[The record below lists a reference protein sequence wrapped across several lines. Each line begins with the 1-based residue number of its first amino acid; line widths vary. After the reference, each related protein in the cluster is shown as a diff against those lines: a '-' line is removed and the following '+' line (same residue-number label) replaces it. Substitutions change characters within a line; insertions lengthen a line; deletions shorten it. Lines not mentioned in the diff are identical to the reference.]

1 MKVSL
6 DQIAEISIGASLSRY
21 SKKYEGEKQEIDV
34 LYCTVNEFYTKK
46 GDIAKDID
54 SKYLTQKGDVI
65 FKLSE
70 PQAAISIDENSD
82 IPENVVVSSKF
93 AIVKPIDV
101 DSTFLAELLNSNI
114 ARNQI
119 LKFSEGVIKQI
130 KKSDVEKLNF
140 EIPSIDE
147 QEEYVETIKLINKE
161 IALQKKLISENM
173 NLKEAIIQK
182 SQGGGII
189 CKRINIDNYM
199 LILN

>member
-1 MKVSL
+1 M
-6 DQIAEISIGASLSRY
+6 
-21 SKKYEGEKQEIDV
+21 
-34 LYCTVNEFYTKK
+34 
-46 GDIAKDID
+46 
-54 SKYLTQKGDVI
+54 
-65 FKLSE
+65 
-70 PQAAISIDENSD
+70 
-82 IPENVVVSSKF
+82 SSKF

-140 EIPSIDE
+140 EIPSFDE

-182 SQGGGII
+182 SQGGE
-189 CKRINIDNYM
+189 
-199 LILN
+199 

>member
-6 DQIAEISIGASLSRY
+6 DQIAQISIGASLSRY

-34 LYCTVNEFYTKK
+34 LYCTVNDFYTKK

-70 PQAAISIDENSD
+70 PQAAISIDENGE

-130 KKSDVEKLNF
+130 KKSDVEKLKF
-140 EIPSIDE
+140 EIPTIDE
-147 QEEYVETIKLINKE
+147 QEEYVETIKLVNKE

-182 SQGGGII
+182 SQGGE
-189 CKRINIDNYM
+189 
-199 LILN
+199 

>member
-6 DQIAEISIGASLSRY
+6 DQIAQISIGASISRY
-21 SKKYEGEKQEIDV
+21 SKKYEGEKQKIDV
-34 LYCTVNEFYTKK
+34 LYCTVDEFYTKE

-70 PQAAISIDENSD
+70 PQAALSIDENGE

-130 KKSDVEKLNF
+130 KKSDVEKLKF

-182 SQGGGII
+182 SQGGEKYARG
-189 CKRINIDNYM
+189 
-199 LILN
+199 